1 MAGATNRHLKAMGFR
16 EAGIQQIRTTGGRGL
31 SLESAISSAR
41 AHGVALPGPALQRV
55 GASASEGWKAAS
67 RGEKTKR
74 PEKPGESL
82 DAYRARDLASRD
94 PATMRAAIREQIK
107 RVRDVGHNADVNK
120 LSDMLRAR
128 NAAAKSRAAERGGQ
142 QDLFGANPAPR
153 GPSPFEVR
161 AKAAAERRAAMV
173 ASAQQRTGRLPQA
186 LGGAARGMLAQRREM
201 QAAVATWNA
210 GLVEGKSSQHW
221 LQAKGELEKT
231 KPRPLN
237 KLYRNPA
244 AITPEIKAKHDA
256 AMKTWSAAHR
266 KVTKNHKQA
275 AAAESAAWHKATPAE
290 RRMFRAQ
297 SAREREAMPKT
308 KTGVAYVH
316 GQRPT

>member
-128 NAAAKSRAAERGGQ
+128 DAAAKGRAAERGGQ

-186 LGGAARGMLAQRREM
+186 LGGAARGMLAARKEIQSTLS
-201 QAAVATWNA
+201 TWNA
-210 GLVEGKSSQHW
+210 ARVGGKDSQGW
-221 LQAKGELEKT
+221 LRERDALLKT

-244 AITPEIKAKHDA
+244 LITPAIKAKYDA
-256 AMKTWSAAHR
+256 AMKVWSSAHR
-266 KVTKNHKQA
+266 AVMKNHKQS
-275 AAAESAAWHKATPAE
+275 AAAEAE
-290 RRMFRAQ
+290 VWNKSTDAQ
-297 SAREREAMPKT
+297 RSMISARHR
-308 KTGVAYVH
+308 
-316 GQRPT
+316 

>member
-16 EAGIQQIRTTGGRGL
+16 EAGIVQIRTTGGRGL

-107 RVRDVGHNADVNK
+107 RVREVGHNSDVNK

-128 NAAAKSRAAERGGQ
+128 NAAAKGRAAERGGQ

-153 GPSPFEVR
+153 GPSPFAVR

-173 ASAQQRTGRLPQA
+173 ASAQQRTGRLPQV
-186 LGGAARGMLAQRREM
+186 LGGAARGMLAARKTAQEATAMWERTRVGGKTSVEWMAHRAEIEKRKPKPLGGDYRRSPSI
-201 QAAVATWNA
+201 VAEHNA
-210 GLVEGKSSQHW
+210 K
-221 LQAKGELEKT
+221 
-231 KPRPLN
+231 
-237 KLYRNPA
+237 
-244 AITPEIKAKHDA
+244 KAKWKAEHKA
-256 AMKTWSAAHR
+256 ADDNFKKASANAR
-266 KVTKNHKQA
+266 KAYA
-275 AAAESAAWHKATPAE
+275 AATPAQRE
-290 RRMFRAQ
+290 TL
-297 SAREREAMPKT
+297 ARKAM
-308 KTGVAYVH
+308 G
-316 GQRPT
+316 R

>member
-128 NAAAKSRAAERGGQ
+128 DAAAKSRAAERGGQ

-173 ASAQQRTGRLPQA
+173 AAASQRAGRLSPA
-186 LGGAARGMLAQRREM
+186 VRDLTKSMLVSRKERAEGAAKGKMAVSRSRRER
-201 QAAVATWNA
+201 AS
-210 GLVEGKSSQHW
+210 GGRPGRSPSRR
-221 LQAKGELEKT
+221 
-231 KPRPLN
+231 PR
-237 KLYRNPA
+237 
-244 AITPEIKAKHDA
+244 
-256 AMKTWSAAHR
+256 
-266 KVTKNHKQA
+266 
-275 AAAESAAWHKATPAE
+275 
-290 RRMFRAQ
+290 
-297 SAREREAMPKT
+297 
-308 KTGVAYVH
+308 
-316 GQRPT
+316 

>member
-41 AHGVALPGPALQRV
+41 AHGVALPGPALKRV
-55 GASASEGWKAAS
+55 GAAASEGWKAAS

-94 PATMRAAIREQIK
+94 PATMRAALREQIK
-107 RVRDVGHNADVNK
+107 RVREVGHNADVNK

-128 NAAAKSRAAERGGQ
+128 DAAAKGRVAERGGQ
-142 QDLFGANPAPR
+142 QDLFGANHAPR

-173 ASAQQRTGRLPQA
+173 ASAQQRTGRLPQV
-186 LGGAARGMLAQRREM
+186 LGGAARGMLASRREM

-221 LQAKGELEKT
+221 LRAKGELENT
-231 KPRPLN
+231 KPRPLH

-275 AAAESAAWHKATPAE
+275 AAAEAAAWQKATPAE
-290 RRMFRAQ
+290 RRTFMAQ
-297 SAREREAMPKT
+297 SARERESMPKT
-308 KTGVAYVH
+308 RTAVAYVH